1 MYSMLNR
8 DFSEILATVCLIES
22 AEYVEIIG
30 KPRGSDNVR
39 DGLKFEKIFWKSLKN
54 FSFTIGLS
62 ANKKLFD
69 NFSDDTHHIIDIRCM
84 NYY

>member
-30 KPRGSDNVR
+30 TPRGSDNVR
-39 DGLKFEKIFWKSLKN
+39 DGLEFEKIF
-54 FSFTIGLS
+54 
-62 ANKKLFD
+62 
-69 NFSDDTHHIIDIRCM
+69 
-84 NYY
+84 

>member
-39 DGLKFEKIFWKSLKN
+39 DGLKFEKMQLLVYDRFK
-54 FSFTIGLS
+54 
-62 ANKKLFD
+62 
-69 NFSDDTHHIIDIRCM
+69 C
-84 NYY
+84 

>member
-22 AEYVEIIG
+22 PEYVEIIG

-39 DGLKFEKIFWKSLKN
+39 NGLELEKIF
-54 FSFTIGLS
+54 
-62 ANKKLFD
+62 
-69 NFSDDTHHIIDIRCM
+69 
-84 NYY
+84 

>member
-8 DFSEILATVCLIES
+8 VFSEILATVCLIEF

-39 DGLKFEKIFWKSLKN
+39 DD
-54 FSFTIGLS
+54 LS
-62 ANKKLFD
+62 D
-69 NFSDDTHHIIDIRCM
+69 NFTDETHQISM
-84 NYY
+84 NYYLRNNKFTFLNDFCKK

>member
-8 DFSEILATVCLIES
+8 DFSEILATVGLIES

-39 DGLKFEKIFWKSLKN
+39 NGLELEKIF
-54 FSFTIGLS
+54 
-62 ANKKLFD
+62 
-69 NFSDDTHHIIDIRCM
+69 
-84 NYY
+84 